1 MAANNQITLLLGQ
14 KIKHPFIK
22 EALLLYAQKLRPYAS
37 FNIVESKTA
46 ESFREQSK
54 KLQKETLT
62 IVLDEKGRQFNSQS
76 FSKTWETLTTQKVKG
91 ISFIVGGP
99 YGFESQPQCLPP
111 RSDLTLS
118 LSNLTL
124 NYELVPLVLVE
135 QVYRAYTILQG
146 LPYHH
151 A

>member
-1 MAANNQITLLLGQ
+1 MAVNNQITILLGQ
-14 KIKHPFIK
+14 KIKNPFIK
-22 EALLLYAQKLRPYAS
+22 EGLSIYAQKLKPYAS
-37 FNIVESKTA
+37 LAFMESKTP
-46 ESFREQSK
+46 ESFQEQSK
-54 KLQKETLT
+54 KLQKGTIT

-91 ISFIVGGP
+91 VSFIVGGP
-99 YGFESQPQCLPP
+99 YGFDFDV

-118 LSNLTL
+118 LSNLTF

-135 QVYRAYTILQG
+135 QVYRAYTILQK